1 MNTKMFKYFFWTC
14 LFLVPL
20 ILLMAWQPLAGLI
33 LIGMLA
39 VWMKNAGNAVEELPS
54 VPVEEIEKELPEVVE
69 DGTPAGVVTEDQ
81 PNS

>member
-1 MNTKMFKYFFWTC
+1 MNVQYF
-14 LFLVPL
+14 LFACVLV
-20 ILLMAWQPLAGLI
+20 IAFVLLMAWEPLAGL
-33 LIGMLA
+33 LFLGMVVLWA
-39 VWMKNAGNAVEELPS
+39 KNGGKVEELPS